1 MHQAGAQPVQRPRGG
16 TVLCYWRSSK
26 DLAGAVSEREGIRI
40 CGGGILAP
48 QTLWGPEST
57 ITHRV
62 RVSELGRDHPVV
74 WGCQQLPRKA

>member
-1 MHQAGAQPVQRPRGG
+1 MLLEEQQGPGWSR
-16 TVLCYWRSSK
+16 
-26 DLAGAVSEREGIRI
+26 VSEREGIRI